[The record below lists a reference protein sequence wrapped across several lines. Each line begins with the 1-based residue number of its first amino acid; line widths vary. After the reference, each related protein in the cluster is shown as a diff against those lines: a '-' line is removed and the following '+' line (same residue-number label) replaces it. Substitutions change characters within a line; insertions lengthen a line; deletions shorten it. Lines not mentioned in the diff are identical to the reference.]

1 MGIAVA
7 VAVGVGIEVSVGT
20 GVLVG
25 EGVTVETS
33 AGKLQAVNAKI
44 VKIINQNLLLMFCSG
59 VGDYYILLRRYNLR
73 MPIRLLSPEVASQIA
88 AGEVVERPASV
99 VKELLENS
107 LDAGAHAIS
116 ITIEEAGKKLIEVAD
131 DGVGISPDELELAVA
146 RHATSKLARSD
157 ELFSIS
163 TLGFRGEALASIA
176 SVSRMTVTSRVRNEQ
191 EGVRLR
197 VEGGQMGTLNRVG
210 TPVGTTVRVEDLF
223 YNVPARL
230 KFLKS
235 DTTER
240 RAIDVL
246 VTRYAL
252 AYADRRFKLSDGRNV
267 ALQTAGDGDRRA
279 ILAALYG
286 VDVARQMLEIQS
298 EEEGFQLTGFISPTS
313 LTRSNRREIT
323 FFINGR
329 WVQDVSLSTA
339 LLQAYHTLLMVGRY
353 PMTALFLEIPPQEV
367 DVNVHPAKAEVRFR
381 NPDKVF
387 SFVQRS
393 ARRALLAYSP
403 VPNVAPSLWGISRT
417 VPGEQP
423 RHTGL
428 DWKIGHDEELFRSS
442 NAESPVPSESVEA
455 EQTHSQLHV
464 PESPSPVSIQTTH
477 PTIPLLRLVGQIGAS
492 YLVAE
497 GPDGLY
503 LIDQHA
509 AHERVLFEKLMA
521 QHALKNIPS
530 QALLTPVAVTLPPH
544 AANLLLTQ
552 IPVLQRFGFDV
563 EEFGPNTF
571 QVRAMPVLF
580 MGSDPSAAL
589 RALVEDFE
597 EDESPLQHEIETKL
611 AARVCKRMAVKAG
624 QALSNEEQRALLHDL
639 ERCDSPRTCPHGRPT
654 MIHLSV
660 DMLERQFG
668 RRGAR

>member
-1 MGIAVA
+1 
-7 VAVGVGIEVSVGT
+7 
-20 GVLVG
+20 
-25 EGVTVETS
+25 
-33 AGKLQAVNAKI
+33 
-44 VKIINQNLLLMFCSG
+44 
-59 VGDYYILLRRYNLR
+59 
-73 MPIRLLSPEVASQIA
+73 MPIRLLSSEVASQIA
-88 AGEVVERPASV
+88 AGEVIERPASV

-107 LDAGAHAIS
+107 LDAGARSIS
-116 ITIEEAGKKLIEVAD
+116 ITIQEAGKKLIEVAD
-131 DGVGISPDELELAVA
+131 DGSGIPSAELELAVA

-163 TLGFRGEALASIA
+163 TLGFRGEALASIG
-176 SVSRMTVTSRVRNEQ
+176 SVSRMTITSRVQNEQ
-191 EGVRLR
+191 EGARLR
-197 VEGGQMGTLNRVG
+197 VEGGMTSKPTKVG
-210 TPVGTTVRVEDLF
+210 TTVGTTVRVEDLF

-235 DTTER
+235 DVTER

-252 AYADRRFKLSDGRNV
+252 AYPDRRFKLSDGKNIV
-267 ALQTAGDGDRRA
+267 LQTSGDGDRRA

-286 VDVARQMLEIQS
+286 VDVAKQMLEILS
-298 EEEGFQLTGFISPTS
+298 EEEGSSLTGFISPTS

-329 WVQDVSLSTA
+329 WVHDVSLSTA

-353 PMTALFLEIPPQEV
+353 PLTALFLEIPPEEV

-381 NPDKVF
+381 NQDKVF

-393 ARRALLAYSP
+393 ARKTLLAYSP
-403 VPNVAPSLWGISRT
+403 VPNVAPSLWGTMRT
-417 VPGEQP
+417 IPAEQP
-423 RHTGL
+423 RSTGL
-428 DWKIGHDEELFRSS
+428 DWAIGHDEQL
-442 NAESPVPSESVEA
+442 PVNSD
-455 EQTHSQLHV
+455 QL
-464 PESPSPVSIQTTH
+464 PVSSDQLSVSSQESSIANRQSEIAS
-477 PTIPLLRLVGQIGAS
+477 IPLLRLIGQIGAT

-503 LIDQHA
+503 LVDQHA
-509 AHERVLFEKLMA
+509 AHERVLFEKLMV
-521 QHALKNIPS
+521 QHAMKNIPS
-530 QALLTPVAVTLPPH
+530 QALLTPVAVTLPPQSS
-544 AANLLLTQ
+544 NLLMTQ
-552 IPVLQRFGFDV
+552 LPLLQHFGFDV

-571 QVRAMPVLF
+571 QVRAMPALF
-580 MGSDPSAAL
+580 MGSDPAVAL

-597 EDESPLQHEIETKL
+597 EDESPLQNEIEAKL

-639 ERCDSPRTCPHGRPT
+639 EACDSPRTCPHGRPT